1 MLLLNDDYI
10 FAQRHNVPRIA
21 FVNKL
26 DRAGASFERAV
37 ATLANRLSVTPV
49 LVNIPIGEGE
59 GPSVQQQHLHIFSS
73 AFLTLANIYNIFE
86 NPGFSGGLIDLV
98 TLELVE
104 WSERDGTGRTLRR
117 LPLASSEADDAIA
130 VLLAKCEELS
140 PGGFGDAG
148 EYI

>member
-1 MLLLNDDYI
+1 MHYFSFCNITEYFTHVMLLLNDDYI

-59 GPSVQQQHLHIFSS
+59 GPSVQQQHLHIIFSS
-73 AFLTLANIYNIFE
+73 AFLTLANI
-86 NPGFSGGLIDLV
+86 
-98 TLELVE
+98 
-104 WSERDGTGRTLRR
+104 
-117 LPLASSEADDAIA
+117 
-130 VLLAKCEELS
+130 
-140 PGGFGDAG
+140 
-148 EYI
+148 